1 MTKNILIIMKRSLI
15 IVTIIVLSTTS
26 YGQRLKTP
34 TLSPF
39 SKVSQ
44 QVGLTV
50 INLEYSRP
58 AARGRAVFGNLVP
71 YDKVWRTGA
80 NASTK
85 ITFTEPAHIGG
96 KPVKAG
102 TYALYTIPGK
112 EKWTIIIHANT
123 KMRSLAGD
131 VYKQENDVFRFEVEP
146 RAIPAKIESFT
157 LQFTEVGTNSLN
169 LQLLW
174 EHTLVN
180 IPIAVEVDEKI
191 AAQMSEF
198 LKTPETIPHRTYF
211 EAAQYYLHN
220 DRDLKQA
227 LDWIDAALVK
237 SPENFRYGLLKSKI
251 QVKAG
256 NGGTAIETINLA
268 NSWAVK
274 ANNANYIEQ
283 TDMYRQSLQKKN

>member
-1 MTKNILIIMKRSLI
+1 MKKSIII
-15 IVTIIVLSTTS
+15 IGITLAATFA

-39 SKVSQ
+39 TKITQ
-44 QVGLTV
+44 QIGLTE
-50 INLEYSRP
+50 ITLEYSRP
-58 AARGRAVFGNLVP
+58 SAKGRDVIGGLVP

-85 ITFTEPAHIGG
+85 ITLTEAAHIGG
-96 KPVKAG
+96 MAIDAG

-112 EKWTIIIHANT
+112 EKWIIIIHANT

-131 VYKQENDVFRFEVEP
+131 VYKQENDVFRFE
-146 RAIPAKIESFT
+146 AKPQIEDSYTESFT
-157 LQFTEVGTNSLN
+157 LQFADLGTNSLN
-169 LQLLW
+169 LQLSW

-191 AAQMSEF
+191 AAQMAEF

-220 DRDLKQA
+220 DRDLNEA
-227 LDWIDAALVK
+227 LAWIDEALVK
-237 SPENFRYGLLKSKI
+237 SPENPRYGLLKSKI
-251 QVKAG
+251 QDKNGDSVAALETVK
-256 NGGTAIETINLA
+256 LA
-268 NSWAVK
+268 NTWAVK
-274 ANNANYIEQ
+274 ASNANYVEQ
-283 TDMYRQSLQKKN
+283 TDLFRQFLEEKK